1 VFQSL
6 LEKVCLDLATRIVR
20 DGEGATKLVQI
31 TVKGAATKQDAFKA
45 AEAIAHSNL
54 VKTAVY
60 GEDPNWGRI
69 TAAAGRSGAVVD
81 PDRMDLFFDTV
92 ALVIQGKWQGKAA
105 EKQAAEIMK
114 ASEISMTLDL
124 NLGAHTDQFL
134 FCDFSEN
141 YIKINAD
148 YRS

>member
-1 VFQSL
+1 
-6 LEKVCLDLATRIVR
+6 
-20 DGEGATKLVQI
+20 
-31 TVKGAATKQDAFKA
+31 
-45 AEAIAHSNL
+45 
-54 VKTAVY
+54 
-60 GEDPNWGRI
+60 
-69 TAAAGRSGAVVD
+69 
-81 PDRMDLFFDTV
+81 
-92 ALVIQGKWQGKAA
+92 
-105 EKQAAEIMK
+105 MK